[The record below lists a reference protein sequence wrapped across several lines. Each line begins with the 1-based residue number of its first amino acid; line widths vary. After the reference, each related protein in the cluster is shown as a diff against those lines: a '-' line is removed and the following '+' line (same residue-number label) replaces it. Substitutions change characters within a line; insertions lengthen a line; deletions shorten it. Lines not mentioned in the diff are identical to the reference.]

1 MKPRARDLS
10 YQCSVTELHMT
21 IGQPSALRVISML
34 KGWWLSDGHSSV
46 GSISGDYCFSF
57 VILCFVSL
65 YTAGETLDLGLQEWC
80 YNVVGRNQ
88 CLLLDIWWQTGKKIV

>member
-1 MKPRARDLS
+1 MVIVQWVQYL
-10 YQCSVTELHMT
+10 VTTVFWFFFL
-21 IGQPSALRVISML
+21 
-34 KGWWLSDGHSSV
+34 
-46 GSISGDYCFSF
+46 
-57 VILCFVSL
+57 ILCFLPL

>member
-1 MKPRARDLS
+1 MVIVQWVQFL
-10 YQCSVTELHMT
+10 VTT
-21 IGQPSALRVISML
+21 A
-34 KGWWLSDGHSSV
+34 
-46 GSISGDYCFSF
+46 FFF

-88 CLLLDIWWQTGKKIV
+88 CLLLDIWWQTGKKIIQLTQ